1 MAGNNSISSL
11 HPELQEVYGLETIV
25 LVGNP
30 IVNANPMLAN
40 IEKNE
45 ELVN

>member
-1 MAGNNSISSL
+1 M
-11 HPELQEVYGLETIV
+11 V

-45 ELVN
+45 ELVTQALESYFNGGGSSMPPAAMSA